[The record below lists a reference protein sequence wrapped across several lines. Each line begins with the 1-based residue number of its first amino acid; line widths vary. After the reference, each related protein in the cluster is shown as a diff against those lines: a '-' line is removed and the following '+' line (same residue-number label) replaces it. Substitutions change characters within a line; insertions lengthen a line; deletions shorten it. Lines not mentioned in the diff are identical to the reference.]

1 MSLTAFLKE
10 NVANPYEEV
19 EFIVSDRFKD
29 EDGNPIAWKLR
40 AMSPD
45 NALLASDRAT
55 SVVGG
60 KADFK
65 TNDYFKNVVTES
77 VIYPNL
83 RDKELQDSYG
93 VMDPKDL
100 LNKMLNSREFNK
112 LLSKCMTINGLNKD
126 FDDLKTEVK
135 N

>member
-1 MSLTAFLKE
+1 MSLTAFLKD
-10 NVANPYEEV
+10 NVADPYEEV

-29 EDGNPIAWKLR
+29 ENGVIAWKLR

-45 NALLASDRAT
+45 NALLATDSAT
-55 SVVGG
+55 VVTG
-60 KADFK
+60 KHSDFK
-65 TNDYFKNVVTES
+65 TSVYFKNVVAET
-77 VIYPNL
+77 VVYPNL

-93 VMDPKDL
+93 VMEPAQL
-100 LNKMLNSREFNK
+100 LNKMLNSAEFNK
-112 LLSKCMTINGLNKD
+112 LLTKCLQINGLDKN

>member
-1 MSLTAFLKE
+1 MSLTAFLKN
-10 NVANPYEEV
+10 NVVDPYEEV

-29 EDGNPIAWKLR
+29 EEGVIAWKLR

-45 NALLASDRAT
+45 NALLATDSAT
-55 SVVGG
+55 VVIG
-60 KADFK
+60 KKSDFK
-65 TNDYFKNVVTES
+65 TSVYFKNVVAET
-77 VIYPNL
+77 VVYPNL

-93 VMDPKDL
+93 VMEPAQL
-100 LNKMLNSREFNK
+100 LNKMLNSAEFNK
-112 LLSKCMTINGLNKD
+112 LLKECLKINGLDKN